1 MKYGWGKKKEYE
13 EIPHKNALIPS
24 EMYFLSSSLNDN

>member
-1 MKYGWGKKKEYE
+1 MKYGWGKKEYE
-13 EIPHKNALIPS
+13 EIAHKNALVPS